1 MRVVEK
7 GGVGAGGD
15 DRRRRRPKTII
26 SIISVVDSAAAAH
39 APHIARLGVIVIV
52 VVVVVVIKMVVSF
65 VQRRGQHMVS
75 IRVRVSRSSVRGVS
89 GVRVV
94 VRCGKMIRSGV
105 ITSWHG

>member
-26 SIISVVDSAAAAH
+26 IISVVDSAAAAH
-39 APHIARLGVIVIV
+39 APHIARLGGIVIV
-52 VVVVVVIKMVVSF
+52 VVVVVVVKMVVSF